1 MTDGAMI
8 AFAAF
13 KLEGDHFVILV
24 LIDDLCLNSGSRNV
38 GCAKGDLVAVHD
50 EEDIAE
56 SGLFAG
62 FDSELLDT
70 QNVSLGDAVLLAAG
84 LDDCVG
90 HGKIFGKGVKGC
102 HGRVRETTTFLFFL
116 SCPNAISPY
125 DAQPISCSGGEMAD
139 TCV

>member
-8 AFAAF
+8 AFAALE
-13 KLEGDHFVILV
+13 LEGDDLLILV
-24 LIDDLCLNSGSRNV
+24 LIDDLSLDRGSRNMR
-38 GCAKGDLVAVHD
+38 CTKGDLVAVYD

-70 QNVSLGDAVLLAAG
+70 QDVSLGDAVLLAAG

-90 HGKIFGKGVKGC
+90 HGKIF
-102 HGRVRETTTFLFFL
+102 
-116 SCPNAISPY
+116 
-125 DAQPISCSGGEMAD
+125 
-139 TCV
+139 